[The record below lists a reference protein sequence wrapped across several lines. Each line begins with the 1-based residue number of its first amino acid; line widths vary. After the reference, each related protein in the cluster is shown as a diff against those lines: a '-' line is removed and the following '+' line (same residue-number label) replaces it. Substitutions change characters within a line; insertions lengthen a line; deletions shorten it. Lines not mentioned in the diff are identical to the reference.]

1 MTGTNN
7 SEMND
12 GAGPAGN
19 ESHKSTIAVG
29 TKSSAIRWS
38 KVIFTAI
45 GIVVLGAAASGI
57 AWYAANIEPAL
68 HPVHGYVFL
77 DGEPMDGGVI
87 LLDHANGWPGALGA
101 IGKDGRFELTTDG
114 VFGAYEGTNYVTF
127 TLMDGGFPPT
137 SLLPSKYN
145 DLKNPPFTIEIDALT
160 KDKDLR
166 FELQRRLK
174 KD

>member
-7 SEMND
+7 SEVTE
-12 GAGPAGN
+12 GAGPTGN
-19 ESHKSTIAVG
+19 ESPDSTVAVG
-29 TKSSAIRWS
+29 AKSSAIRWS
-38 KVIFTAI
+38 KVILTAI
-45 GIVVLGAAASGI
+45 VIVVLGAAGSGI

-77 DGEPMDGGVI
+77 DGEPMNGGVI
-87 LLDHANGWPGALGA
+87 LLDHADGWPGALGA

-127 TLMDGGFPPT
+127 TLMDSGFPPT

-145 DLKNPPFTIEIDALT
+145 DLKNPPFTMEVDAFT

-166 FELQRRLK
+166 FELKGRIK
-174 KD
+174 KE